1 MCIGGQKPKTP
12 KPQPPAPTM
21 RAAAPPA
28 PYVAPEDITD
38 DKEEDEKVTTKKKK
52 ALEIQAAK
60 EGVKQF
66 GAIDPN
72 ALPSTPSG
80 GVNTP

>member
-1 MCIGGQKPKTP
+1 MCIGGKQPTAP

-38 DKEEDEKVTTKKKK
+38 DQADDEKLTTKKKK
-52 ALEIQAAK
+52 ALEIAAAK
-60 EGVKQF
+60 EGTKQF
-66 GAIDPN
+66 GAIDPST
-72 ALPSTPSG
+72 LPSTPSG

>member
-1 MCIGGQKPKTP
+1 MCIGGSAPPSP

-21 RAAAPPA
+21 RAADPPA

-38 DKEEDEKVTTKKKK
+38 NQEEDEKVTTKKKK

-66 GAIDPN
+66 GAIDPG

-80 GVNTP
+80 GVNNP